1 VPGILSHGTYHTERG
16 PRTRRRRQGEGR
28 IKEAGGALSGDSSLK
43 SEGRGDQ
50 AKGTMKEKKGLL
62 RKLFR

>member
-1 VPGILSHGTYHTERG
+1 VARTTPNQDRARG
-16 PRTRRRRQGEGR
+16 AADKAKGR
-28 IKEAGGALSGDSSLK
+28 LKEAGGALSGDSSLRT
-43 SEGRGDQ
+43 EGRGDQ

>member
-1 VPGILSHGTYHTERG
+1 MADTTPNEDRARG
-16 PRTRRRRQGEGR
+16 FGDKAKGR
-28 IKEAGGALSGDSSLK
+28 VKEAGGALSGDSSLRR
-43 SEGRGDQ
+43 EGRGDQ